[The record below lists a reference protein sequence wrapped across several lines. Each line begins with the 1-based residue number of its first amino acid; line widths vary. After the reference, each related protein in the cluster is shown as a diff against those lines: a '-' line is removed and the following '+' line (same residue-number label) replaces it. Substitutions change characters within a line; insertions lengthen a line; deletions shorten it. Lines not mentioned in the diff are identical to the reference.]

1 MILVTGIYQ
10 ESHKLLPLKK
20 GEGNGLQCREVK
32 QSMTQV
38 LGAVSALAVVEKEMS
53 VI

>member
-1 MILVTGIYQ
+1 MCDSGDWDIPGKPQIA
-10 ESHKLLPLKK
+10 SFK

-38 LGAVSALAVVEKEMS
+38 LGAVSAHAVVEKEMS